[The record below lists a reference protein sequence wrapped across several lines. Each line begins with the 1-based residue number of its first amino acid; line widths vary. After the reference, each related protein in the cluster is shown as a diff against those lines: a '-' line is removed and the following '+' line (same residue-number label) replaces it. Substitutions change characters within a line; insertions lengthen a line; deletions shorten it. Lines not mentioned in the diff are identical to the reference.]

1 MVVPLASLYF
11 CWEVK
16 SSPLHTSDSFQ
27 LMIYIYILEVF
38 EPVTNS
44 CILILCGLLVCASYL
59 RLKVNGGEE
68 VSFFRDYDIV
78 R

>member
-16 SSPLHTSDSFQ
+16 SSPLHTWDSFQ
-27 LMIYIYILEVF
+27 VMIYTCEVS

-68 VSFFRDYDIV
+68 VSFFSDYDIV